1 MVKGTAKSK
10 RSANGKRTASGN
22 GTESDKD
29 TADAKDTANSYVP
42 PLVKALLTEKRK
54 NKGSDLSSEVSC
66 HSDKQGIVGIRCKR
80 FGKYLTIPNNKYI
93 VL

>member
-1 MVKGTAKSK
+1 MVNAQLVVTALKVRK
-10 RSANGKRTASGN
+10 ALLTIWALLILKTLLIVN
-22 GTESDKD
+22 
-29 TADAKDTANSYVP
+29 VP

-66 HSDKQGIVGIRCKR
+66 HRDAQGIVGIRRKR

>member
-1 MVKGTAKSK
+1 MVNAQLVVTALKVRK
-10 RSANGKRTASGN
+10 ALLTIWALLILKTLLIVN
-22 GTESDKD
+22 
-29 TADAKDTANSYVP
+29 VP

>member
-1 MVKGTAKSK
+1 MVNAQLVVTALKVRK
-10 RSANGKRTASGN
+10 ALLTIWVLLILKTLLIVN
-22 GTESDKD
+22 
-29 TADAKDTANSYVP
+29 VP

>member
-54 NKGSDLSSEVSC
+54 NKGSDLSSEVILSQRRARNC
-66 HSDKQGIVGIRCKR
+66 WDQKKKIRKVFNYTKQ
-80 FGKYLTIPNNKYI
+80 
-93 VL
+93 